1 MCCDIIDKDNTV
13 GSSIIQVRD
22 CSVTFL
28 PCCVPNLSAD
38 LGKFVLMLDLVYDR
52 SRYINI
58 YELFMKI
65 YSLLCPKLEILK
77 QWLVFWKLIYL
88 KWLVFANLLSNYF
101 RFQFFQLVWCLQIRS
116 IVINFALMYN
126 DIKCN
131 ICHFFVCKKSF
142 ST

>member
-58 YELFMKI
+58 YELYT
-65 YSLLCPKLEILK
+65 YSLLCPKIEILR
-77 QWLVFWKLIYL
+77 Q
-88 KWLVFANLLSNYF
+88 
-101 RFQFFQLVWCLQIRS
+101 
-116 IVINFALMYN
+116 
-126 DIKCN
+126 
-131 ICHFFVCKKSF
+131 
-142 ST
+142 